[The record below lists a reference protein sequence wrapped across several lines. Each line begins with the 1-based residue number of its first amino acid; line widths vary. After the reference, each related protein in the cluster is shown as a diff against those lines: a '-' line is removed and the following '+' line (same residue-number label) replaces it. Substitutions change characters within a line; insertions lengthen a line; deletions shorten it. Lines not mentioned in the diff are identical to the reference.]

1 MNDICI
7 YYLCDLH
14 EQPAKTSQISFQI
27 VFYPSLHPFLC
38 IVSFIQMHPHLLP
51 IQVLLQCQHFH
62 GWASPASTQLSFA
75 KLTTEVDGFASQQL
89 RPKMMK
95 RNDYHVPSTT
105 AMFFSAL
112 SPKNM
117 RKANIF
123 QNYFLLSVVLLH

>member
-1 MNDICI
+1 
-7 YYLCDLH
+7 
-14 EQPAKTSQISFQI
+14 
-27 VFYPSLHPFLC
+27 
-38 IVSFIQMHPHLLP
+38 MHPHLLP

-62 GWASPASTQLSFA
+62 RWASPASTQLSFA